1 MFQPSWALLALE
13 MEAECDWVL
22 DEWKAVGV
30 VGWKSWAG
38 WLGAVTPA
46 VSPQV
51 SELPFPFERHQQ
63 FEQSMRTPVG
73 STWNTQ
79 RAFQKLTAPR
89 VITRTG
95 HIIQPISAE
104 DIPDTAP
111 GSGARLGAEDMPQRT
126 PVHRGKGGKAQP
138 RGGKEGKAVPRG
150 GKEGKAV
157 PGGKGGKAQPRGGKG
172 GKAVPKGKAQPRPHR
187 VQ

>member
-1 MFQPSWALLALE
+1 M
-13 MEAECDWVL
+13 
-22 DEWKAVGV
+22 
-30 VGWKSWAG
+30 GWKSWAG
-38 WLGAVTPA
+38 WLGAITPA

-51 SELPFPFERHQQ
+51 SELPFPFEQHQQ

-104 DIPDTAP
+104 DVPDTAP
-111 GSGARLGAEDMPQRT
+111 GSGARLRGEAMPGR
-126 PVHRGKGGKAQP
+126 
-138 RGGKEGKAVPRG
+138 KAVLR
-150 GKEGKAV
+150 
-157 PGGKGGKAQPRGGKG
+157 
-172 GKAVPKGKAQPRPHR
+172 GKAVPKGKAVSKGKAVGGKAAGGKVQPQHR
-187 VQ
+187 RAR

>member
-1 MFQPSWALLALE
+1 MFQPSWALLAAE
-13 MEAECDWVL
+13 REAECEWVL
-22 DEWKAVGV
+22 HKWKAVDLGGSM
-30 VGWKSWAG
+30 GWKSWTG
-38 WLGAVTPA
+38 WLGAITPA

-73 STWNTQ
+73 PTWNTQ

-104 DIPDTAP
+104 DVPDTAP
-111 GSGARLGAEDMPQRT
+111 GGGARLGGEAMPQRT
-126 PVHRGKGGKAQP
+126 AVPRGKAGPRGKAQP
-138 RGGKEGKAVPRG
+138 QRRR
-150 GKEGKAV
+150 
-157 PGGKGGKAQPRGGKG
+157 AQ
-172 GKAVPKGKAQPRPHR
+172 
-187 VQ
+187 